1 MADSNDEPT
10 WILARDLRVGDH
22 FDFDGNKFDALKVEW
37 DGDLI
42 RVESRNGILSTF
54 APTTPFRLLW
64 EALPGPSQEVGPQE
78 NQRQS
83 MEEIRLRMSELDRGV
98 YETDQEWRRL
108 NRQLSE
114 MRRFEVRVTPSIVG
128 ADGIDSSKEKDQVD
142 AEAQTT
148 FVTSHLA
155 KALELKKTAS
165 SAKEPADPTEEG
177 KPEDPQ
183 INSKP
188 SASMSDPIAQSQI
201 RIAQAEDVGSGSDLN
216 QKSAIVNAVSFIAVP
231 ILGLLP
237 LLSIG
242 AFGFSVSVSSFRMD
256 DGEGRRFWLTVVP
269 VGWVVVVISVIA
281 LGVIAIAAMKS
292 SQSANRFQNQLLA
305 GLSVIIGA
313 VLIASLFYANR
324 GIDDVNGE
332 ATSQL
337 ATEGNPFSQ
346 MLGIEISFSPA
357 IGFWLMLAVALAIAG
372 YNVFLIREAGKPTS
386 SVAITASTT
395 LADGIRELSELRDQ
409 GMISEEEFTLAKRKL
424 LGE

>member
-1 MADSNDEPT
+1 MADSNEEPT

-64 EALPGPSQEVGPQE
+64 EALPGPSQEVSPQE

-114 MRRFEVRVTPSIVG
+114 MRRFEVRVTPPIAG
-128 ADGIDSSKEKDQVD
+128 ADGIDSSKEMDQVD
-142 AEAQTT
+142 AEARTT

-155 KALELKKTAS
+155 KALKLKKTAS

-177 KPEDPQ
+177 KPEDAQ
-183 INSKP
+183 INSSP
-188 SASMSDPIAQSQI
+188 
-201 RIAQAEDVGSGSDLN
+201 SGSR
-216 QKSAIVNAVSFIAVP
+216 NASPQVVDPVTTGNSMNNDASNTSWKFLAANSGLFLAVAL
-231 ILGLLP
+231 LGLLP
-237 LLSIG
+237 LFAVGVL
-242 AFGFSVSVSSFRMD
+242 GFSFSVDAFEPEE
-256 DGEGRRFWLTVVP
+256 EGQTFWLTVVP
-269 VGWVVVVISVIA
+269 VGWVVVAISVVA
-281 LGVIAIAAMKS
+281 FAVIAMTLMKS
-292 SQSANRFQNQLLA
+292 SRSAKRIENQVLA
-305 GLSVIIGA
+305 GLG
-313 VLIASLFYANR
+313 LIASALLLATWYFANKQ
-324 GIDDVNGE
+324 IDDGQRE
-332 ATSQL
+332 ASSQL
-337 ATEGNPFSQ
+337 VDEGNLFAGIPG
-346 MLGIEISFSPA
+346 LGVSFGPA
-357 IGFWLMLAVALAIAG
+357 LGFWLMLLASLAIVG
-372 YNVFLIREAGKPTS
+372 VNIYLIAERAKPTKPARVIPDS
-386 SVAITASTT
+386 S
-395 LADGIRELSELRDQ
+395 LADGIRELSGLRDQ